1 MDSLN
6 DLKNKDKSDI
16 NELLSATQD
25 GNKEKTNYWYYKFI
39 NSDIFKQV
47 ASGMDPVLAL
57 NQVYFEQKKKKYIE
71 AQKELQETERANK
84 NDSGFIY

>member
-1 MDSLN
+1 
-6 DLKNKDKSDI
+6 
-16 NELLSATQD
+16 
-25 GNKEKTNYWYYKFI
+25 
-39 NSDIFKQV
+39 
-47 ASGMDPVLAL
+47 MDPVLAL